1 MESNRGKKTQK
12 LDRLALNLE
21 YSFNR
26 GVDLDNRIIRL
37 TEDIEEHH
45 FDWFDSA
52 LTALES
58 ESRRRV
64 TLRIS
69 SYGGDVYSALGI
81 IGRMRNSKCLI
92 DTEGYGK
99 IMSAST
105 AILAAGHYRKMSSLT
120 EFMHHESSYDA
131 GYGRESEHNNAL
143 KQSQSLSEK
152 WCLLMSELTG
162 IPKQYWLTKG
172 VGKDYYLDAEQCLK
186 LNIVDEVF

>member
-1 MESNRGKKTQK
+1 MNDQRKKK
-12 LDRLALNLE
+12 IELERLALNLE

-26 GVDLDNRIIRL
+26 GVDLENRIIRL

-52 LTALES
+52 LTALEA
-58 ESRRRV
+58 ENRKRV

-105 AILAAGHYRKMSSLT
+105 AILAAGHKRSMSSLA
-120 EFMHHESSYDA
+120 EFMHHESSYSVE
-131 GYGRESEHNNAL
+131 GRHSEIQHEVNY
-143 KQSQSLSEK
+143 SQKLSVR
-152 WCLLMSELTG
+152 T
-162 IPKQYWLTKG
+162 YT
-172 VGKDYYLDAEQCLK
+172 VRR
-186 LNIVDEVF
+186 